1 MSREDLGENAQK
13 KLEDRCSIRLSY
25 RCKLQ
30 GEHCPVSFAEHAEK
44 AANASADSRNASAI
58 RRVPEIACSGFC
70 MSFSHFSVSPA
81 PTFSVHRSARRIHT
95 RRPFSMKLLI
105 PALALAMIAPAH
117 SAEEKPAQIPGVPF
131 VRKAG
136 PISEYRLDSNG
147 LQILLLPEKSA
158 PVVTFMVTYRVGS
171 RNEVTGTTGATHLL
185 EHLMFKG
192 TEKFDRSKGT
202 GLDQVLERAG
212 AETNATTWLDRTNYF
227 ATVPANAL
235 PLLIETEAD
244 RMRNLALREEDRRPE
259 MVVVRNEFERGEN
272 EPRNA
277 LDKELWSAAFQ
288 AHPYHHDTIGWRSD
302 IEKVPIAKLREFY
315 DTFYWPDNA
324 TVTVIGDFEPAA
336 ALAEIAK
343 QYGAIPKAPHPIP
356 QLYTEEPEQTGPRRV
371 MVRRGGELG
380 VVAIAHK
387 TPAATHADWPAV
399 EILRTILTTGKT
411 SRCYRALT
419 DKNLT
424 AEVGSQLGFTHD
436 PSLHILTAEL
446 TPGTKHAD
454 VEKRLTEEIERMK
467 KDGPTAAEVA
477 TAVAKMISERAF
489 ARDGSFA
496 QAEQINECI
505 AVGDWTL
512 YVSIEEK
519 FRAVTAADVKRVA
532 NAYLV
537 ERHSV
542 TGWFVPSSESG
553 AGAEKKE
560 ADEKPPLKAVV
571 AAKAPEHALAPPV
584 ATNYTGM
591 VLREKVAGID
601 LLICKTGV
609 KDVMTLRG
617 SIAAG
622 ESAAANPALA
632 HLTAS
637 MIQRGTK
644 QHDQFVIADM
654 LEKAGVTIEMKV
666 NADTVEF
673 EVKLLRKDVPL
684 VVSLLAEQ
692 LRTPAFA
699 AAELTK
705 AKKQLAAEAQQTLE
719 DTNEQAAIAFSQAV
733 FPAGHPSRHAGIA
746 ELLAAIEKT
755 KLTDLRDFHT
765 ATYGPEGMHLAAT
778 GDLDAAAFREEVA
791 KAFAGWKGGRAPK
804 PSDAPPSTGGEKN
817 VQLPDKS
824 SVSVIIGQPSGLRVS
839 DPDWLALNIA
849 TGILGRGFTSRLV
862 GNVRDR
868 EGLTYGIGATLA
880 GDAFRGGAWLTK
892 ATFAP
897 ALLERGLASTRR
909 EITGWW
915 EKGITADELDYRK
928 SAAAGQFTVALET
941 THGLA
946 EQLLRCAERGLE
958 IAWLDE
964 FPSKVRALDIG
975 QVNAAVRKHL
985 DPAKMV
991 TVKAGTLK

>member
-1 MSREDLGENAQK
+1 
-13 KLEDRCSIRLSY
+13 
-25 RCKLQ
+25 
-30 GEHCPVSFAEHAEK
+30 
-44 AANASADSRNASAI
+44 
-58 RRVPEIACSGFC
+58 
-70 MSFSHFSVSPA
+70 
-81 PTFSVHRSARRIHT
+81 
-95 RRPFSMKLLI
+95 MKLLI
-105 PALALAMIAPAH
+105 PALALAMVVPAH

-131 VRKAG
+131 VRKVG
-136 PISEYRLDSNG
+136 PISEYRLDSNQ
-147 LQILLLPEKSA
+147 LRILLLPEKSA
-158 PVVTFMVTYRVGS
+158 PVVTFMVTYHVGS

-192 TEKFDRSKGT
+192 TEKFDRSKGM
-202 GLDQVLERAG
+202 GFDQVLERAG

-227 ATVPANAL
+227 ATVPTNAL
-235 PLLIETEAD
+235 PLLVEVEAD
-244 RMRNLALREEDRRPE
+244 RMRNLALREDDRRPE

-324 TVTVIGDFEPAA
+324 TVTVIGDFDPGA
-336 ALAEIAK
+336 ALGEIQK
-343 QYGAIPKAPHPIP
+343 HYGAIPKAPHAIP

-371 MVRRGGELG
+371 MVKRGGELG

-399 EILRTILTTGKT
+399 QVLSAILALGKT

-419 DKNLT
+419 DKNIA
-424 AEVGSQLGFTHD
+424 AEVTGQLGFTHD
-436 PSLHILTAEL
+436 PSLHITTADI
-446 TPGTKHAD
+446 TPGTKHEEA
-454 VEKRLTEEIERMK
+454 ERKLIAEIERIK
-467 KDGPTAAEVA
+467 KNGVTAGEVQ
-477 TAVAKMISERAF
+477 TAVAKMLAERAY

-512 YVSIEEK
+512 YVSLEEK
-519 FRAVTAADVKRVA
+519 FKALTAADIKRVA
-532 NAYLV
+532 NAYFV
-537 ERHSV
+537 EKHSV
-542 TGWFVPSSESG
+542 TGWFVPSSEEG
-553 AGAEKKE
+553 AASAKKD
-560 ADEKPPLKAVV
+560 ADEKPPLKAVIP
-571 AAKAPEHALAPPV
+571 AKAPEHALAPPV
-584 ATNYTGM
+584 ATNYAGS
-591 VLREKVAGID
+591 VIREKIAGID
-601 LLICKTGV
+601 LLLGRTGV
-609 KDVMTLRG
+609 KDVVTLHG

-622 ESAAANPALA
+622 ENAAANPALA

-644 QHDQFVIADM
+644 QHDQFAIADM
-654 LEKAGVTIEMKV
+654 LEKAGVTLEFKV

-673 EVKLLRKDVPL
+673 EAKLLRKDVPL

-699 AAELTK
+699 ATELAK
-705 AKKQLAAEAQQTLE
+705 AKKQLVAEARQTLE
-719 DTNEQAAIAFSQAV
+719 DTDAQAAIAFSQAA
-733 FPAGHPSRHAGIA
+733 FPAGHPSRRAGIA
-746 ELLAAIEKT
+746 ELIAAIEKT
-755 KLTDLRDFHT
+755 KLAELHDFH
-765 ATYGPEGMHLAAT
+765 AAVYGPEGMRFAAT
-778 GDLDAAAFREEVA
+778 GDLDPAAFKEEVT
-791 KAFAGWKGGRAPK
+791 KAFAGWKGGHAPK
-804 PSDAPPSTGGEKN
+804 PGEAPANVSGEKT

-824 SVSVIIGQPSGLRVS
+824 SVSVIIGQPSGLRAN
-839 DPDWLALNIA
+839 DPDWIAMNIA
-849 TGILGRGFTSRLV
+849 TGILGRGFTSRLI

-868 EGLTYGIGATLA
+868 EGLTYGIGAALA
-880 GDAFRGGAWLTK
+880 GDAFRSGAWFTK

-915 EKGITADELDYRK
+915 RDGVTADELEYRK
-928 SAAAGQFTVALET
+928 SAAAGQFTVTLET

-946 EQLLRCAERGLE
+946 EQLLRCAERGLDVS
-958 IAWLDE
+958 WLDE

-985 DPAKMV
+985 DPEKMV
-991 TVKAGTLK
+991 TVKAGTLR

>member
-1 MSREDLGENAQK
+1 
-13 KLEDRCSIRLSY
+13 
-25 RCKLQ
+25 
-30 GEHCPVSFAEHAEK
+30 
-44 AANASADSRNASAI
+44 
-58 RRVPEIACSGFC
+58 
-70 MSFSHFSVSPA
+70 
-81 PTFSVHRSARRIHT
+81 
-95 RRPFSMKLLI
+95 MKLLI
-105 PALALAMIAPAH
+105 PALALALAMAVPAH

-131 VRKAG
+131 VRKVG

-192 TEKFDRSKGT
+192 TEKYDRSKGT
-202 GLDQVLERAG
+202 GFDQVLERVG

-227 ATVPANAL
+227 ATVPTNAL
-235 PLLIETEAD
+235 PLLVEVEAD

-288 AHPYHHDTIGWRSD
+288 AHPYHHDTIGWLSD

-324 TVTVIGDFEPAA
+324 TATVIGDFAPAV
-336 ALAEIAK
+336 ALAEI
-343 QYGAIPKAPHPIP
+343 QRRYGAIPKSPHPIP
-356 QLYTEEPEQTGPRRV
+356 QLYTEEPAQTGPRRV
-371 MVRRGGELG
+371 MVKRGGELG

-399 EILRTILTTGKT
+399 EILRTILATGKT

-424 AEVGSQLGFTHD
+424 ADVSTQLGFTHD
-436 PSLHILTAEL
+436 PSLNITIAEL
-446 TPGTKHAD
+446 TPGTRHED
-454 VEKRLTEEIERMK
+454 VEKRLVEEVERLK
-467 KDGPTAAEVA
+467 KDGPTAAEVS
-477 TAVAKMISERAF
+477 TAVAKLIAERAY

-512 YVSIEEK
+512 YVSLEDK
-519 FRAVTAADVKRVA
+519 FKALTPDDIKRVA
-532 NAYLV
+532 NAYFI
-537 ERHSV
+537 EKHSV
-542 TGWFVPSSESG
+542 TGWFVPSVEEG
-553 AGAEKKE
+553 AVPEKKQ

-571 AAKAPEHALAPPV
+571 VAKAPEEALAPPV
-584 ATNYTGM
+584 ATNYAGS
-591 VLREKVAGID
+591 VIREKVAGMD
-601 LLICKTGV
+601 LLLCRTGV
-609 KDVMTLRG
+609 KDVVTLHG

-622 ESAAANPALA
+622 ESAHANPAFA
-632 HLTAS
+632 HLAAS
-637 MIQRGTK
+637 MIQRGTQK
-644 QHDQFVIADM
+644 HDQFAIAEM
-654 LEKAGVTIEMKV
+654 LEKAGVTCEWKV

-673 EVKLLRKDVPL
+673 EAKLLRKDVPL
-684 VVSLLAEQ
+684 VISLLAEQ

-719 DTNEQAAIAFSQAV
+719 DTDAQAAIAFSQAV
-733 FPAGHPSRHAGIA
+733 FPAGHPLRRAGIKELIALVEKAKLA
-746 ELLAAIEKT
+746 EV
-755 KLTDLRDFHT
+755 RDFH
-765 ATYGPEGMHLAAT
+765 AAAYGPEGMRLAAT
-778 GDLDAAAFREEVA
+778 GDLDPAAFKKEVA
-791 KAFAGWKGGRAPK
+791 KAFEGWKGGHDPK
-804 PSDAPPSTGGEKN
+804 PGDVPAKTGGEKI

-824 SVSVIIGQPSGLRVS
+824 SVSVIIGQPSGLRTS

-868 EGLTYGIGATLA
+868 EGLTYGIGAKLA
-880 GDAFRGGAWLTK
+880 DDAFRAGTWFTK
-892 ATFAP
+892 ATFSP
-897 ALLERGLASTRR
+897 VLLERGLTSTRR

-915 EKGITADELDYRK
+915 REGVTAAELEYRK
-928 SAAAGQFTVALET
+928 SAAAGQFTIALET

-958 IAWLDE
+958 ISWLDE
-964 FPSKVRALDIG
+964 FPSKVRALTIE
-975 QVNAAVRKHL
+975 QVNASVKKHL
-985 DPAKMV
+985 DPDTMV
-991 TVKAGTLK
+991 TVEAGTLR